1 MKALRMRLFFRMIGF
16 LFFYACISTFVF
28 ANDSDGDGLSD
39 SDELLIGLDPSVA
52 NTSLMNFFS
61 SRENTARIEG
71 NASGVAYAQVNRL
84 SFDLYLE
91 SEKNVSDAASHA
103 LGLTDGNVSG
113 VAYVQANYSSY
124 NLYTE
129 SEKNASDDGNYS
141 LGFSD
146 GNASAWASALA
157 DWNATEGN
165 QTEVEFALFAEAWNR
180 GIASGKEE
188 IKLKMAREALSIVS
202 HYSSVENHSL
212 YTGDWYYQNELGW
225 LWSTESVFPFFFRAA
240 AKNGENGTWLFF
252 SHLPD
257 QQGPAFF
264 DYHSAEWI
272 YLRE

>member
-16 LFFYACISTFVF
+16 LFFHVSISSLVF

-52 NTSLMNFFS
+52 NTSLMNFFTN
-61 SRENTARIEG
+61 RENTALSEG
-71 NASGVAYAQVNRL
+71 NASGIAYAQANRL

-91 SEKNVSDAASHA
+91 SEKNASDAASHA

-113 VAYVQANYSSY
+113 IAYAQANYSSY

-141 LGFSD
+141 LGFFD
-146 GNASAWASALA
+146 GNASAWASGMAE
-157 DWNATEGN
+157 WNATESN
-165 QTEVEFALFAEAWNR
+165 RTAETTPLIAEAWNR
-180 GIASGKEE
+180 GIASGNEE
-188 IKLKMAREALSIVS
+188 IELKMAREALSIVS
-202 HYSSVENHSL
+202 HLAPVKTPPL
-212 YTGDWYYQNELGW
+212 YTGDWYYQHEWGW
-225 LWSTESVFPFFFRAA
+225 LWSMESVFPFFYRNSAN
-240 AKNGENGTWLFF
+240 NGGAGSWLFF
-252 SHLPD
+252 SQLPD
-257 QQGPAFF
+257 QQGPAFY